1 MVNSNVRV
9 VQGFTVSSFVVKQD
23 TIRIVLE
30 AKKDD
35 IRVGDGDISNVL
47 ESLELH
53 STAADSAP
61 IELTLAKS
69 IKPDVG

>member
-35 IRVGDGDISNVL
+35 IRAGEGDIGSVL
-47 ESLELH
+47 TSLELH
-53 STAADSAP
+53 ATASDSAP
-61 IELTLAKS
+61 IELTLVKAMM
-69 IKPDVG
+69 PDVG